1 MTNQEYTKKY
11 HSLTNLHLE
20 EGSLLR
26 YVDGEGLNVG
36 FVVDIGDAENEFGI
50 EEYRSYPYNVID
62 NLNDRLKDKRLAT
75 IKYVINEKSLA
86 YYVEN
91 FTSFAY
97 QRLYEVKLIDVAVET
112 NHGKGYNIVDSGL
125 SLWGGNKIIKSG
137 LTLTEAKEYLRD
149 NYHPFNSVKLALNP
163 EENQS

>member
-36 FVVDIGDAENEFGI
+36 FVVDAGDAENEFGI

-97 QRLYEVKLIDVAVET
+97 QRLYEVRVVDLDEDNNLIPE
-112 NHGKGYNIVDSGL
+112 
-125 SLWGGNKIIKSG
+125 
-137 LTLTEAKEYLRD
+137 LT
-149 NYHPFNSVKLALNP
+149 P
-163 EENQS
+163 EELEELKEDFEFCEEANRESSRGGK